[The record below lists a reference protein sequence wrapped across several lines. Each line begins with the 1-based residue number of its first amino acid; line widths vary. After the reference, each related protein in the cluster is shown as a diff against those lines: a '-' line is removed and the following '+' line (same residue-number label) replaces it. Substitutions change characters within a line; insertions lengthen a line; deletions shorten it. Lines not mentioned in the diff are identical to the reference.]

1 MATVSAHLKIWIR
14 FKLSRISNFQ
24 LTITA
29 RSIIASFAE
38 RPFAN
43 LGNGFVQRLN
53 LVENLLW
60 DRGML
65 MLSQVI
71 PKGLNTGLVQ
81 EAQIRNHVRAFGRC
95 LLLGIAFPMSTK
107 WWHHLC
113 QTVLYIPVGTFCYH
127 MWSAEQRP
135 PKVIVLWYIDSA
147 PYRPAL
153 LINSEIN
160 CRLHSSCATPG
171 L

>member
-1 MATVSAHLKIWIR
+1 MQL
-14 FKLSRISNFQ
+14 FQ

-43 LGNGFVQRLN
+43 PANGFVQRLN

-71 PKGLNTGLVQ
+71 PRGLNTGLVQ
-81 EAQIRNHVRAFGRC
+81 VAQIGNHVRAFERC
-95 LLLGIAFPMSTK
+95 LLLGIAFAMSTK
-107 WWHHLC
+107 WWHRLS
-113 QTVLYIPVGTFCYH
+113 QTALYIPVGTFCYH
-127 MWSAEQRP
+127 MWSQEQRP
-135 PKVIVLWYIDSA
+135 PKVLVPWYIDFA

-160 CRLHSSCATPG
+160 CGLHNSCSIPG